1 MDIERYS
8 HYGMSVLS
16 SLVALALLMS
26 SPVCAEVELIP
37 ERRKEQFQHE
47 TGYAFFPYPYSLPGL
62 GDGWSL
68 VGAVT
73 NAADTYVD
81 AYGLLFDGD
90 VKGGAI
96 GVADIHLIPKRLFLD
111 VGASQISKVAVTR
124 HSERGMRSS
133 RNEYTILELANASAL
148 GGQLTASFYNR
159 RLEFYTAYYTFKSK
173 LDRILNRHGDVV
185 VEAENPPSEKDNE
198 TIFGIDIDF
207 TDDHNDPRKGVFLNI
222 SRYYHP
228 RENQSSRYS
237 IWDYSLTTYFP
248 LGKRST
254 WAFNFHRSDTRGVSQ
269 GVVDR
274 AEVESLHGLDCASA
288 GSPDLQRLCNQTV
301 DNIIAH
307 NTYGTAGSLGGFNR
321 LRSYPDGRFR
331 GAHLRFLG
339 SEIRWNLT
347 DEFTPFNLYLIKDIR
362 TAIQVSFFYEIGS
375 VADTKDELYDINRST
390 YGVGLRVVT
399 ASGVVFRGDLAWGHE
414 GFEPNLFIGYP
425 WEL

>member
-1 MDIERYS
+1 MDIKRYS
-8 HYGMSVLS
+8 YYGTSVLS
-16 SLVALALLMS
+16 LLVVLALLMS
-26 SPVCAEVELIP
+26 SSVRAEVELIP

-68 VGAVT
+68 VGGVT
-73 NAADTYVD
+73 NVAETYVD

-159 RLEFYTAYYTFKSK
+159 RLELYTAYYTFQSK

-185 VEAENPPSEKDNE
+185 VEAENPPSEKGNE
-198 TIFGIDIDF
+198 TIFGIDIDL

-254 WAFNFHRSDTRGVSQ
+254 WAFNFHRSDTQGVSQ

-274 AEVESLHGLDCASA
+274 AEVESIHGLDCASVA
-288 GSPDLQRLCNQTV
+288 SPDSQRLCNQTV
-301 DNIIAH
+301 DNIIAN

-362 TAIQVSFFYEIGS
+362 TAIQVSFFYEVGS
-375 VADTKDELYDINRST
+375 VADTKGELYDINRST
-390 YGVGLRVVT
+390 YGVGLRVIT
-399 ASGVVFRGDLAWGHE
+399 ASGVVFRGDLAWGNE